1 MPKLKVTTIYN
12 KNHIKIEKREYDY
25 NPGKQKT
32 LSSPPVYNYIT
43 LRNIE
48 HVSNYDYYNAKFY
61 KKGARY
67 NSVKEKVI
75 TVRKKSPLGFYYDHK
90 ETIYPEKKDTTK
102 LKDNH
107 YNMREYRFFIGSTNY
122 TVTYYSEY
130 NGQYANKEMH
140 PWELADNNS
149 MPDHYVT
156 ALINEL
162 NKLFELCGEY
172 KCSLIKDGYRSY
184 YNDTQSEPTIISAT
198 QVKKDIFTDLFGF
211 PDGPKYQTDMDKL
224 LAHGFDPKMGFRNRP
239 EK

>member
-25 NPGKQKT
+25 NPGKRKSLNT
-32 LSSPPVYNYIT
+32 DLVYNYIVKRYIT
-43 LRNIE
+43 N
-48 HVSNYDYYNAKFY
+48 HGGFTNNYNAKFY
-61 KKGARY
+61 QKGARY

-90 ETIYPEKKDTTK
+90 ETIYPENKVITK
-102 LKDNH
+102 LKDSH
-107 YNMREYRFFIGSTNY
+107 YTISEYRFFIGSTNY
-122 TVTYYSEY
+122 TLTYYSEY

-149 MPDHYVT
+149 MPEHYVT

-162 NKLFELCGEY
+162 NKIFEIAEEN
-172 KCSLIKDGYRSY
+172 KCSLINEQHYGLGSQPPSIKL
-184 YNDTQSEPTIISAT
+184 THIK
-198 QVKKDIFTDLFGF
+198 QVKKDIFTNLFGF
-211 PDGPKYQTDMDKL
+211 PDGPKYQTDMDKI

>member
-12 KNHIKIEKREYDY
+12 KNHIRIEKREYDY

-32 LSSPPVYNYIT
+32 LFSQPVYNYIT
-43 LRNIE
+43 VRNIE
-48 HVSNYDYYNAKFY
+48 NSSNYDDNANFY

-90 ETIYPEKKDTTK
+90 ETIYPEKKDKTK
-102 LKDNH
+102 LNDTH
-107 YNMREYRFFIGSTNY
+107 YTMREYRFFIGSTNY
-122 TVTYYSEY
+122 TITYYLEY

-162 NKLFELCGEY
+162 NKLFELCSEY

-184 YNDTQSEPTIISAT
+184 FGDTQSEPILVSSS